1 MLRGLPAC
9 QRPGFARRPSRPLSG
24 RNGSRGIDVPLAVC
38 RVLEITP
45 DQLLRRAGLLP
56 AEGEYPDE
64 GFWELWGV
72 HKRLTLR
79 CAQGCAAE
87 DRAEV
92 VRFARFREWEGR

>member
-1 MLRGLPAC
+1 MPTAGLHQATISAVEREERIP
-9 QRPGFARRPSRPLSG
+9 
-24 RNGSRGIDVPLAVC
+24 GIDVPLAVC

-64 GFWELWGV
+64 GFWELWWV
-72 HKRLTLR
+72 YKRLTLR

-87 DRAEV
+87 DQAEV
-92 VRFARFREWEGR
+92 VRYAHFREGERG